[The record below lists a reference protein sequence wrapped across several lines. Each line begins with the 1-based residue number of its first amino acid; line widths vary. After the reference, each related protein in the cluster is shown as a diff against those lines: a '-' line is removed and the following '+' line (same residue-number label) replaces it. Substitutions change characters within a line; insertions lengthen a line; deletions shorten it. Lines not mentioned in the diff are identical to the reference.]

1 MFFFLRQRVK
11 CDCIYIVMDCVH
23 AAAPAKSQSFGA
35 LDKTN
40 AFVLRFL
47 EKLSASRSNKTREK
61 WRKNG
66 VSTIDAT
73 IFAQNDSFCFG

>member
-1 MFFFLRQRVK
+1 
-11 CDCIYIVMDCVH
+11 MDCVP
-23 AAAPAKSQSFGA
+23 AAALAKRQSFDA
-35 LDKTN
+35 LHKTDE
-40 AFVLRFL
+40 FVLRFL
-47 EKLSASRSNKTREK
+47 EKLSASRSIKTREK